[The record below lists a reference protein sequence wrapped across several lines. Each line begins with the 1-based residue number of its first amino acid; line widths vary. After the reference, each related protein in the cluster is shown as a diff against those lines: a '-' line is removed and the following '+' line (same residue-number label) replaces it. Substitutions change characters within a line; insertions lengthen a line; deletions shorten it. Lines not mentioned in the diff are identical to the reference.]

1 MAFIV
6 EYNLT
11 PLLSVICLKPQFIR
25 EGVAAHASWI
35 HKQTGCNN
43 YCSDFCSHTV
53 SVFLNKHQT
62 ICVFTHIFSPKVR
75 DNEGPVSINHRTG
88 PSFTSQS
95 NSNKSLEK
103 NCFLLDFIV
112 ISLIPISIIWL
123 RYYPPRL
130 LQITVLEFISTLW
143 NQASAFYQHVGPLFF
158 FFFLLQTEWVH
169 MQEMASQRSS
179 CLLSIWPSVAVWSR
193 RGRHLFF
200 VCVFVWGF
208 SIFKCSPPFS
218 EAQNFTI
225 WWYIHYWHDICQYN
239 FKYKFLI
246 LGNHF

>member
-11 PLLSVICLKPQFIR
+11 PLLSAICLKPQFIR
-25 EGVAAHASWI
+25 EGVAAHTSWI

-88 PSFTSQS
+88 PSFTGQS

-123 RYYPPRL
+123 WYYPPRL
-130 LQITVLEFISTLW
+130 LQITVLAFISILW
-143 NQASAFYQHVGPLFF
+143 NQ
-158 FFFLLQTEWVH
+158 
-169 MQEMASQRSS
+169 R
-179 CLLSIWPSVAVWSR
+179 LLSINMSVLFSFFSSR
-193 RGRHLFF
+193 LSECICRKWHPRDLHVCCLFGHLLRSGPEEGAIYFLF
-200 VCVFVWGF
+200 VCLFGVFPSLNAAPLFQRLKTLQYGDI
-208 SIFKCSPPFS
+208 SIIDRIYVNITLNISF
-218 EAQNFTI
+218 
-225 WWYIHYWHDICQYN
+225 
-239 FKYKFLI
+239 
-246 LGNHF
+246 

>member
-11 PLLSVICLKPQFIR
+11 PLLSAICLKPQFIR
-25 EGVAAHASWI
+25 EGVAAHTSWI

-88 PSFTSQS
+88 PSFTGQS
-95 NSNKSLEK
+95 NSNKSLDSSEK
-103 NCFLLDFIV
+103 TVSYLTSLLLVSSQFQSFGCDTTLQDCSKSQFWHLFLFCGT
-112 ISLIPISIIWL
+112 S
-123 RYYPPRL
+123 
-130 LQITVLEFISTLW
+130 
-143 NQASAFYQHVGPLFF
+143 HVGPL

-225 WWYIHYWHDICQYN
+225 WWYIHYWQDICQYN